1 MSLDFD
7 SSIGLG
13 GRRASTFDSAI
24 PGGALELRIDGG
36 VPPRKMAKIFS
47 ETCNVQKDTH
57 SGTSSQRKYTLME
70 T

>member
-1 MSLDFD
+1 MYVCECVCVSVCVC
-7 SSIGLG
+7 SGEG
-13 GRRASTFDSAI
+13 GFV

>member
-1 MSLDFD
+1 MRVTITKTQISRTQ
-7 SSIGLG
+7 II
-13 GRRASTFDSAI
+13 RER
-24 PGGALELRIDGG
+24 PRGGALVLRIDGG